1 MRGSLRSCPEA
12 RRLEDVLA
20 TRGLV
25 LFSLD
30 CPRLPGRH
38 AQGGQLGAV
47 RHGPPVAPTR
57 RSDRRSAAAGGRRQV
72 SAGGAQFTASIRV
85 AVNSQ
90 RKGAD
95 GDNVERTDWFR
106 VRTIGSKADYAQRFT
121 KDQRDLVA
129 GRLDISEWHT
139 REGDKRTFVRHL
151 GRRRGEPVT
160 ARAWRSWAW

>member
-1 MRGSLRSCPEA
+1 
-12 RRLEDVLA
+12 
-20 TRGLV
+20 
-25 LFSLD
+25 
-30 CPRLPGRH
+30 
-38 AQGGQLGAV
+38 
-47 RHGPPVAPTR
+47 
-57 RSDRRSAAAGGRRQV
+57 V

-139 REGDKRTFVRHL
+139 REGEKRTSYVIWADDVVNQSPREHGARGHGESSSTSSAPH
-151 GRRRGEPVT
+151 GRSTQPV
-160 ARAWRSWAW
+160 AWRGQR